1 MEELTDIAQVRELLE
16 SKRVHTTSDMFGV
29 GYSDAQSAKI
39 ASLLHVNSDEGS
51 YGSCHVE
58 NGSVV
63 AMYLGG
69 KEVMRF
75 KATDAEA
82 EMRILEDK
90 IKYGLI

>member
-1 MEELTDIAQVRELLE
+1 MSEIEEIKELLE
-16 SKRVHTTSDMFGV
+16 SNRVETTSDMYGV

-39 ASLLHVNSDEGS
+39 ASLLNVNEDEGS
-51 YGSCHVE
+51 LGACHYE

-63 AMYLGG
+63 SMYLGG
-69 KEVMRF
+69 KEIMRF